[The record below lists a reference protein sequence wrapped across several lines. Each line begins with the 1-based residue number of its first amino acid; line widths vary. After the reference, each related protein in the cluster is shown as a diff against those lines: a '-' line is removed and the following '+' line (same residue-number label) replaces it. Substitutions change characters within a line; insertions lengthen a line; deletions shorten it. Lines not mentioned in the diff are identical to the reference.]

1 VPPEIKPKTLL
12 SLRIYERMK
21 EKGLTVQQLAE
32 ATDVVYETMRII
44 VTGQR
49 PPGRLRLREIC
60 RILSLD
66 FAETNEMLIIEQ
78 VKRKFGRVPSG
89 TMTKDPEL
97 RKIEEIWPFLLP
109 EEKEHISWL
118 VTQLTEKRNRKRENS
133 NSATRIAPRPVRSS

>member
-1 VPPEIKPKTLL
+1 VPPEIKPTTAL

-21 EKGLTVQQLAE
+21 EKGLSVHQLADS
-32 ATDVVYETMRII
+32 TDVVYETMRMI

-49 PPGRLRLREIC
+49 PPGKLRLREIC
-60 RILSLD
+60 RVLSLD
-66 FAETNEMLIIEQ
+66 FEETNDMLIIEQ

-89 TMTKDPEL
+89 TQTKDPEL

-118 VTQLTEKRNRKRENS
+118 VVQLTEKRSRKREDS
-133 NSATRIAPRPVRSS
+133 STSARIAPRPVRPS